1 MKCYLSSLQKCTFFR
16 KRTGEEILD
25 LLRDLN
31 VTPLAFTIGDVIARQ
46 GQRAEHLGIVLEGM
60 VEVQKT
66 FPEGEAVT
74 MAHLSEGQTFGE
86 AVLFAKEQYYPGSIL
101 PASGQCIVLMIPRSE
116 LLQLFQRDE
125 QILTRFIEN
134 ISNRVVMLAK
144 RIEILSLSSIR
155 QKILYFLAKEAK
167 QQQSLS
173 VKLPFT
179 KRRWSEHLGI
189 PRPSLSRELQRMQ
202 DDGILAFDR
211 THIHVKDASYLQT
224 LSD

>member
-1 MKCYLSSLQKCTFFR
+1 MKCFLASLKKCTFFR
-16 KRTGEEILD
+16 KRSSEAILE
-25 LLRDLN
+25 LLRDLK
-31 VTPLAFTIGDVIARQ
+31 VTPLEFGPGDIIAAQ
-46 GQRAEHLGIVLEGM
+46 GEPAEHLGIVLQGM
-60 VEVQKT
+60 VQVQKL

-101 PASGQCIVLMIPRSE
+101 PASSRCIVLMIPRGE
-116 LLQLFQRDE
+116 LVRLFQRDE

-134 ISNRVVMLAK
+134 ISNRVVMLAE

-155 QKILYFLAKEAK
+155 QKLLYFLAKEVK
-167 QQQSLS
+167 EQGSYS

-179 KRRWSEHLGI
+179 KRRLSEHLGI

-202 DDGILAFDR
+202 EEGILVFDR
-211 THIHVKDASYLQT
+211 THIRIQKPGALQH
-224 LSD
+224 LRE